1 MRAITQPEVYLNTA
15 LCALREKDRDWRG
28 VLDSLPVPAYTTD
41 AEGSVTYWNDACIA
55 FAGREP
61 QLGQDK
67 WCVTWRLFT
76 MAGEFLP
83 HDQCPMAE
91 AVKEQREV
99 RGNIAIAMRPDG
111 SRRAFVPYPT
121 PLFDDSGSFSGAI
134 NLLIDVSEEQ
144 ADELAGQA
152 DRCRRLARSTTDER
166 VSKILGDM
174 AREYAATVAELRS
187 TD

>member
-1 MRAITQPEVYLNTA
+1 MRAITQPETYLNTA
-15 LCALREKDRDWRG
+15 LCALRGKDGDWRG
-28 VLDSLPVPAYTTD
+28 ILDSLPVPVYITD
-41 AEGSVTYWNDACIA
+41 CQGAVTYWNEACIA
-55 FAGREP
+55 FAGRQP

-76 MAGEFLP
+76 MTGEFMP
-83 HDQCPMAE
+83 HDECPMAE

-121 PLFDDSGSFSGAI
+121 PLFDDSGIFSGAV

-144 ADELAGQA
+144 AEELSGQA
-152 DRCRRLARSTTDER
+152 ARCRRLARATTDQRASE
-166 VSKILGDM
+166 ILGGM

-187 TD
+187 GR

>member
-1 MRAITQPEVYLNTA
+1 MRAITQPETYLNAA
-15 LCALREKDRDWRG
+15 LCALREKDGDWRG
-28 VLDSLPVPAYTTD
+28 ALDSLPVPVYTTD
-41 AEGSVTYWNDACIA
+41 DQGSVTYWNHACIA
-55 FAGREP
+55 FAGRKP

-76 MAGEFLP
+76 MAGEFMP
-83 HDQCPMAE
+83 HDECPMAE

-121 PLFDDSGSFSGAI
+121 PLFDDSGNFCGAV

-144 ADELAGQA
+144 AKQLSDQA
-152 DRCRRLARSTTDER
+152 ARCRRLARSTTDER
-166 VSKILGDM
+166 AARILGDM
-174 AREYAATVAELRS
+174 AGEYAETVAQLRS
-187 TD
+187 AD